1 MNAVATPIPL
11 GSLVRMHMGANFKEG
26 MLVMRQDQDRSLPP
40 RLTIAVG
47 VGSDDAHSVSFC
59 SSAYELETVAP
70 PPSGSML
77 IMYGMGSLMERVR
90 HLAPGRLAALEWLE
104 EHRPDWREHGDIA
117 IVATDPDEPTWI
129 SPVPLRLVPDRDSEG
144 FRDMPPGT
152 TGIPVGGA
160 HPGAFGFRR
169 RNHVHEGV
177 DLYVPEGT
185 PVSAVEA
192 GKVVS
197 VIPFT
202 GIIADPPS
210 PFWRDTWAVLVEGA
224 SGTVVYGEVDRVPVK
239 TGDEIA
245 AGTVLGYVREVLVKD
260 KVPPR
265 PKSMLHLELHRGR
278 VDDAWE
284 WPVDGPKPP
293 SLLDP
298 TELLL
303 SAYLND

>member
-1 MNAVATPIPL
+1 MDTPTAL
-11 GSLVRMHMGANFKEG
+11 GSVVRMHMGANFKEG
-26 MLVMRQDQDRSLPP
+26 MLVMRQDRNRSLPA

-47 VGSDDAHSVSFC
+47 AGTDDAHSVSFC
-59 SSAYELETVAP
+59 SSMYELETVSP
-70 PPSGSML
+70 PPPGSML
-77 IMYGMGSLMERVR
+77 IMYGMGSPMERVR
-90 HLAPGRLAALEWLE
+90 HLAPGRLAALDWLD

-117 IVATDPDEPTWI
+117 IVASDPDEPTWI

-144 FRDMPPGT
+144 FRDMPFGT
-152 TGIPVGGA
+152 TGIPVGDA

-185 PVSAVEA
+185 PVGAVED
-192 GKVVS
+192 GQVVS
-197 VIPFT
+197 VVPFT
-202 GIIADPPS
+202 GAIAVPPS
-210 PFWRDTWAVLVEGA
+210 PFWRDTWAVLVEGR

-239 TGDEIA
+239 AGDEIA

-284 WPVDGPKPP
+284 WPVDGPRPAT
-293 SLLDP
+293 LLDP
-298 TELLL
+298 TDLLL
-303 SAYLND
+303 SAFLND